1 MGAHRGHRGSSSPSA
16 SHDGESGSLHA
27 LSVDAPSMPTGSEPG
42 PGAGNSGT
50 YADDGMKFAESNE
63 KTSDPVSS
71 IASVNG
77 GASQP
82 ISSRRGSTGIKPHN
96 PPFSPPSGSGNKG
109 PAMASF
115 DIPPSPDRS
124 LLDPA
129 ESFQSRKG
137 DSEEVNEK
145 PSTATKSK
153 MSTSTARRPEANRP
167 STKAAM
173 TGSTTRTA
181 SAPKPAR
188 GSAPGR
194 RGAAVASARPVRR
207 SGTLERRPKGT
218 EPEQTQAPVDDE
230 ALLDDARA
238 KTPAA
243 PLAKEPLAASDIDI
257 GMLDDEGAAAEEAA
271 AIRPR
276 PEMLEPEPTT
286 AEFIDLEFTPL
297 SRPDSPRTN
306 ADRELKDIEEGGGDS
321 MLARYFRD
329 MALHP
334 VMGPEEELETAR
346 AVERTEIDHWVALL
360 SYLPAA
366 EFVLDALCE
375 DVTKAGE
382 DEVKAPQVEELQKL
396 VKIAKKQKY
405 KLAPEHEKAWAQ
417 LSSELA
423 TVIRLPDSDRLWM
436 SRASSIAR
444 DLVREPDFEE
454 DTIADTEE
462 GAPIRPPRPTLPMS
476 PSYKRYLDRVE
487 KTFQAQHD
495 AKNRFVKANL
505 RLVVSIARRYNR
517 GRLPLIDLIQEG
529 NIGLMKAV
537 ERFDHNRGYR
547 FSTYASWWI
556 RHAISRALADKGRA
570 VRIPVHMLDT
580 YNRVARATQAI
591 IARTGH
597 EPTIEELEKETGVP
611 REKLDKVKD
620 FYAETPF
627 SLDRPVGDEDGR
639 KFIDFLQ
646 EENALSPFD
655 HLANRKWSDEVRRLL
670 TTLTPIESR
679 IIRWRFG
686 LDDEDELT
694 LKEIGDK
701 YNLSRERIRQLQEQA
716 LVKIRKQM
724 RDYY

>member
-1 MGAHRGHRGSSSPSA
+1 MEVATMRSAKNQAHP
-16 SHDGESGSLHA
+16 L
-27 LSVDAPSMPTGSEPG
+27 T
-42 PGAGNSGT
+42 
-50 YADDGMKFAESNE
+50 
-63 KTSDPVSS
+63 
-71 IASVNG
+71 
-77 GASQP
+77 
-82 ISSRRGSTGIKPHN
+82 
-96 PPFSPPSGSGNKG
+96 
-109 PAMASF
+109 
-115 DIPPSPDRS
+115 
-124 LLDPA
+124 
-129 ESFQSRKG
+129 
-137 DSEEVNEK
+137 
-145 PSTATKSK
+145 
-153 MSTSTARRPEANRP
+153 
-167 STKAAM
+167 
-173 TGSTTRTA
+173 
-181 SAPKPAR
+181 
-188 GSAPGR
+188 
-194 RGAAVASARPVRR
+194 
-207 SGTLERRPKGT
+207 
-218 EPEQTQAPVDDE
+218 
-230 ALLDDARA
+230 
-238 KTPAA
+238 KTPAV
-243 PLAKEPLAASDIDI
+243 
-257 GMLDDEGAAAEEAA
+257 EGAAAPDLASLGLLEDDGAEDTAVRARPTEVTEEEPAA
-271 AIRPR
+271 D
-276 PEMLEPEPTT
+276 
-286 AEFIDLEFTPL
+286 FIDLEFTPA
-297 SRPDSPRTN
+297 
-306 ADRELKDIEEGGGDS
+306 ADRAPEPTRARELPARELKDVEDGGGDS

-334 VMGPEEELETAR
+334 VMGPDEELATAR
-346 AVERTEIDHWVALL
+346 TVERTELDLWTALL

-366 EFVLDALCE
+366 EHILPGLQE
-375 DVTKAGE
+375 QVTKAGE
-382 DEVKAPQVEELQKL
+382 EEVKAPQLAELDLL
-396 VKIAKKQKY
+396 VTAWRAKK
-405 KLAPEHEKAWAQ
+405 KLAADQQRQWDT
-417 LSSELA
+417 LIRELA
-423 TVIRLPDSDRLWM
+423 EVIRLPDSDRIWM
-436 SRASSIAR
+436 MKAKQTAEELI
-444 DLVREPDFEE
+444 REPNFEDDVPDPE
-454 DTIADTEE
+454 ML
-462 GAPIRPPRPTLPMS
+462 RVRRPTLAS
-476 PSYKRYLDRVE
+476 TKEYRRYLEKVE
-487 KTFQAQHD
+487 RAFQVQHD

-716 LVKIRKQM
+716 LGKIRKQM
-724 RDYY
+724 REY